1 MNLTS
6 LGENISEENSVF
18 DELFHLS
25 DEDYAT
31 VESEDEDRDILN
43 SSKDPLKSSK
53 IIVLVLL
60 SYTIWFL
67 F

>member
-6 LGENISEENSVF
+6 LGENISEENSVI

-25 DEDYAT
+25 DEDYTT